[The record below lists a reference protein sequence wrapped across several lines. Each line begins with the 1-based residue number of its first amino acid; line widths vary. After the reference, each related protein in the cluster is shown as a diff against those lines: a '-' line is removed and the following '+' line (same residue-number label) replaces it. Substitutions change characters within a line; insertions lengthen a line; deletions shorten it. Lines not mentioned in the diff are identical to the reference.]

1 MSLCHLTSFL
11 TATDATN
18 TDKKKKK
25 KVKKSKAKAAASG
38 LGTRVVDADH
48 AWEQA
53 APSKEDI
60 DHKWELDAAEDERPI
75 VVAEGEDLVDAQDLP
90 VYVNS
95 EDYLGELRAKQ
106 QQQEDADGD
115 LSPPRKRPGPERRDD
130 DASPPRKPR
139 DVDASPP
146 RRRSNAGRDA
156 SRRRRGGESDGDDG
170 DDASPPR
177 RKQQNERRGRDE
189 DDTPSRRRST
199 KASASPIVERKSTVP
214 LSEEERDASPP
225 RRLRRNTSPSKQ
237 EERKRRHPP
246 SPNVADRKRRVD
258 SLGRDVSLRSSRNE
272 RRSPPREKKDDVS
285 VRHRGRT
292 KPSEQSHP
300 LDTNK
305 AALTSKPDARVAQ
318 SGDLKEEAKES
329 KAKKPEESQGKKAG
343 LFTPAEFEQQRK
355 LAAKS
360 KDVLG
365 GANAAEMGANAETV
379 YRDKR
384 GRKLDMLNEMV
395 RQQEVLDGKR
405 EREAREEY
413 EWGTGEVQKRE
424 LKSQQELLQQMKQM
438 PFARHEDDE
447 ELERNRRERVR
458 AFDPINS
465 KVFQEDVLA
474 GPDKLK
480 KKSKKGRKKDTKVKP
495 KYSGPP
501 APPNRFGIMPG
512 YRWDGVV
519 RGTGWEEKLLMR
531 QNANAAFSEEA
542 YKYAVADM

>member
-1 MSLCHLTSFL
+1 MTSNGAGASVVASSCVSSCVCTSLCQLTSFL

-38 LGTRVVDADH
+38 LGTRVVDVDH

-75 VVAEGEDLVDAQDLP
+75 VVAEGDDLVDTQDLP

-106 QQQEDADGD
+106 TQQEDADGD

-156 SRRRRGGESDGDDG
+156 SRRRRGGESDDG
-170 DDASPPR
+170 EGGDASPPR
-177 RKQQNERRGRDE
+177 RKQQKERRGRDE
-189 DDTPSRRRST
+189 DDTPPRRRST
-199 KASASPIVERKSTVP
+199 KASVSTVVEQKPTAP
-214 LSEEERDASPP
+214 LSEEERGASPP
-225 RRLRRNTSPSKQ
+225 TQLRRNTSPSKQ
-237 EERKRRHPP
+237 EERKRRH
-246 SPNVADRKRRVD
+246 SP
-258 SLGRDVSLRSSRNE
+258 
-272 RRSPPREKKDDVS
+272 
-285 VRHRGRT
+285 
-292 KPSEQSHP
+292 
-300 LDTNK
+300 K
-305 AALTSKPDARVAQ
+305 AALTSKPNAQVAQ
-318 SGDLKEEAKES
+318 SGDLKEEAQES
-329 KAKKPEESQGKKAG
+329 KAKKPEEGQGKKAG

-480 KKSKKGRKKDTKVKP
+480 KKSKKGKKKDTKVKP

-501 APPNRFGIMPG
+501 APPNRFGILPG